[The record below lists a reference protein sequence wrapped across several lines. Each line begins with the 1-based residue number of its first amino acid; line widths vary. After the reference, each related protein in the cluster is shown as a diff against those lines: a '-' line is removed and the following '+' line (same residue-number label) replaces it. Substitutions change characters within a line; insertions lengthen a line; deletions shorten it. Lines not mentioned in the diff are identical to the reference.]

1 MYALLLTTLRYLTAQ
16 IYVII
21 LCSVLCLVSQPC
33 LTLCESMDYSPPGS
47 SIPGILQVRI
57 LEWIAIPSSRELR
70 SPSLQADA
78 LPPEPPRKPM
88 NTGVGGLSLFQ
99 RIFHIAGEFFTSWAT
114 RDAQLFFSSRLK
126 MFSLWLVIGIIFY
139 FLSDLIVKTDK
150 NLLLLWLCNYY
161 LF

>member
-1 MYALLLTTLRYLTAQ
+1 MSDYFVTLQTIVHQAPLSMGFSRREYWNELPFPPPGDFRIPRNELRYPA
-16 IYVII
+16 
-21 LCSVLCLVSQPC
+21 
-33 LTLCESMDYSPPGS
+33 
-47 SIPGILQVRI
+47 
-57 LEWIAIPSSRELR
+57 
-70 SPSLQADA
+70 LQADA
-78 LPPEPPRKPM
+78 LPPEPPTKSM

-126 MFSLWLVIGIIFY
+126 MFSLWLAIVIIFY